1 MSVTPLD
8 EPGDAGPV
16 SAAMTI
22 LGRGAEGGRRARL
35 GQAIATAV
43 MVHQVGRTVTRW
55 VVGKRAA
62 ARYQVA
68 VYDNDALYR
77 PVQEWVLAQ
86 MPERAQRALIARTER
101 AGRPVAVGPGAVGPS
116 QDRQLDLFFDGS
128 RAQQV
133 TIEGHRVDVLIERE
147 GADAARSD
155 SDTSQQSYSWRPS
168 RVVFSC
174 QDLAGKRAVIRF
186 LEGLTQELAK
196 GGYPTLYVLGRW
208 GEWHNASL
216 RPRPLDSVVLA
227 AGQLE
232 RIIGDLQGFY
242 AAEARYVE
250 LGIPWHRGYL
260 FEGPPG
266 TGKTSTVRAIAGH
279 LDLDV
284 YHVPLSDV
292 RADADLPR
300 ILSNVGQGLLLL
312 EDVDVATAARDR
324 NASDD
329 TGLTTSG
336 LLQAL
341 DGVVTPHGLVTIMTT
356 NRREVLDEALLRP
369 GRADLIERMDFLT
382 DEQLDR
388 LLIRMVGAG
397 RTYGTPEV
405 SPTRLR
411 LAPADVIELVLRHLD
426 DPGAVPEAVADV
438 LRTRR
443 LAESGTY
450 GSAVRGNHR

>member
-1 MSVTPLD
+1 VSVTPLD

-16 SAAMTI
+16 SAAMSM
-22 LGRGAEGGRRARL
+22 LRSGQDGGRRARL
-35 GQAIATAV
+35 GQALATAV
-43 MVHQVGRTVTRW
+43 MLHQVGRSVTRY

-62 ARYQVA
+62 VRYQVA

-77 PVQEWVLAQ
+77 PVQEWVLDQ
-86 MPERAQRALIARTER
+86 MPERSQRALIARTER
-101 AGRPVAVGPGAVGPS
+101 DGRPVPVGPGAIGPAR
-116 QDRQLDLFFDGS
+116 DRRLELHFDGT

-133 TIEGHRVDVLIERE
+133 TIEGRRVLVVIERE
-147 GADAARSD
+147 GADAARSGD
-155 SDTSQQSYSWRPS
+155 GESSRSYSWRPS

-174 QDLAGKRAVIRF
+174 QDLVGKQAVIRF
-186 LEGLTQELAK
+186 LSGLNDDLAK
-196 GGYPTLYVLGRW
+196 GGDPTLYVLGRW
-208 GEWHNASL
+208 GEWHQTRL

-227 AGQLE
+227 GDQLE
-232 RIIGDLQGFY
+232 RIVGDLQGFY
-242 AAEARYVE
+242 AAEDRYVE

-279 LDLDV
+279 LGLDV

-300 ILSNVGQGLLLL
+300 ILSQVGQGLLLL

-324 NASDD
+324 NANDD
-329 TGLTTSG
+329 QGLTTSG

-356 NRREVLDEALLRP
+356 NRRDVLDAALLRP

-388 LLIRMVGAG
+388 LLVRMVGAG

-443 LAESGTY
+443 LSESGTY
-450 GSAVRGNHR
+450 GSPVGGNHR